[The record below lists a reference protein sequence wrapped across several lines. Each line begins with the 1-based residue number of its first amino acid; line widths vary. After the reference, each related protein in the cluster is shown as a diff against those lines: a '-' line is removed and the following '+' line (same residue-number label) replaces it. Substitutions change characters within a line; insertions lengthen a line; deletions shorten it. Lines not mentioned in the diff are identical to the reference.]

1 MTYVALLRGINVG
14 GNNDD
19 PELEHDEE
27 ASRDRREPLT
37 GVPIGALEMQ
47 VPAPRSA
54 RGNTGDRGR
63 VSLRVRGT
71 SENDGSSRF
80 FVGEIF
86 QGRFRIEAVLGEGGM
101 GRVFAAHDLNL
112 DRPVAIKML
121 HAGFDDEESIA
132 RFLREGKV
140 LARLTSEHTVRA
152 YELGHDPNG
161 APYIVME
168 RVSGRAIDALIAER
182 GPPPCEEAL
191 EYARQVCLALAE
203 AHAFGIVHRD
213 IKPGNILVDEGAIG
227 GPRVMV
233 VDFGVAKARPHRE
246 DRSGLTSIS
255 ALLGTPEYMAPEQL
269 YAAREVDHRADIW
282 ALGATLYFMLVGK
295 PPFAAPNLGELVER
309 VQHGPTPSVRAHRPE
324 VPAHVEQVIARC
336 LHRDPVGR
344 FRTVQDLASA
354 LGVGY
359 SEKLPKLPKLHD
371 DTGYEAT
378 AITDL
383 SPSEPSIDDEPTRE
397 VTQRFP
403 SASNVPVAPPL
414 PSPPPLPSTVPP
426 RRRRTWAW
434 IPVAVAFGM
443 AAGALL
449 EHVLGR

>member
-1 MTYVALLRGINVG
+1 
-14 GNNDD
+14 
-19 PELEHDEE
+19 
-27 ASRDRREPLT
+27 
-37 GVPIGALEMQ
+37 MQ
-47 VPAPRSA
+47 VPSPRTA
-54 RGNTGDRGR
+54 GGNTGNGGR

-71 SENDGSSRF
+71 SEHDGSSRF

-86 QGRFRIEAVLGEGGM
+86 QGRFRIEALLGEGGM

-140 LARLTSEHTVRA
+140 LARLSSEHTVRA
-152 YELGHDPNG
+152 YELAHDPNG

-182 GPPPCEEAL
+182 GPPPCEEAI
-191 EYARQVCLALAE
+191 EYVRQVCLALAE

-233 VDFGVAKARPHRE
+233 VDFGVAKARPHRD

-295 PPFAAPNLGELVER
+295 PPVEAPNLGELVDR
-309 VQHGPTPSVRAHRPE
+309 IQHGPTPSARAHRPD

-344 FRTVQDLASA
+344 FRSVQEMASATGSRLQRQAADAPRRHRLRGDRDHGPVALGTVDRRRADAGGHAAVPVGVERPDRTAAAEPATSAVDRPSTAAARVAVDLARA
-354 LGVGY
+354 LDRIGARRCLGSRARTLTRLHVG
-359 SEKLPKLPKLHD
+359 KCM
-371 DTGYEAT
+371 T
-378 AITDL
+378 
-383 SPSEPSIDDEPTRE
+383 
-397 VTQRFP
+397 
-403 SASNVPVAPPL
+403 
-414 PSPPPLPSTVPP
+414 
-426 RRRRTWAW
+426 
-434 IPVAVAFGM
+434 
-443 AAGALL
+443 
-449 EHVLGR
+449 